1 MFSRLENG
9 MFTFSPPRVEDWTTD
24 YSIYQTLKTAQEKSI
39 LSLKEETIH
48 ITNGQMFYNNKG
60 ECGIVTDVMT
70 GGLLEVTRIL
80 ACC

>member
-1 MFSRLENG
+1 MECLRFHLLESRTGLL
-9 MFTFSPPRVEDWTTD
+9 TTA
-24 YSIYQTLKTAQEKSI
+24 YQTLKTAQEKSI